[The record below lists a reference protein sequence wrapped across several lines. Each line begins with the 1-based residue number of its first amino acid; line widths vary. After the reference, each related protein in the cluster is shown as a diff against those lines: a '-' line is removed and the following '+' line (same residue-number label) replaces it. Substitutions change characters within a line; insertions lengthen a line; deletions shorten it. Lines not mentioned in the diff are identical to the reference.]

1 MINILIVTYN
11 TPICEAD
18 TLVSISSI
26 FAKDKNL
33 AKSFGIRIWDN
44 SSRDRVVDVS
54 DFLNPF
60 GIEYEYKS
68 TPQNLYLSEIYNKC
82 VASLDPFKYLMILDQ
97 DTNVTEA
104 YLREALLLALQG
116 HHLILPRIYSKGRL
130 VSPASRFYCKGRLLR
145 TIQAGQ
151 TSSKNLL
158 AINSGM
164 VINSSVFDKFIYH
177 ANLHFYGT
185 DTWFMVNYE
194 RNFQF
199 VRIMSSEL
207 HHSLHIDSSPDET
220 WLRKYFQEQIRVNQ
234 IIFSGGW
241 RLRFFTGIYN
251 AYLKLIH
258 A

>member
-11 TPICEAD
+11 TPICKGD
-18 TLVSISSI
+18 TLVSITNI
-26 FAKDKNL
+26 FAKDRSL
-33 AKSFGIRIWDN
+33 AKSFGILIWDN

-68 TPQNLYLSEIYNKC
+68 TPKNLYLSEIYNKC
-82 VASLDPFKYLMILDQ
+82 AASLDPFKYLMILDQ

-164 VINSSVFDKFIYH
+164 VIDSSIFDKFLYH
-177 ANLHFYGT
+177 TDLHFYGT

-194 RNFQF
+194 RHFQF
-199 VRIMSSEL
+199 VTIMNSEL
-207 HHSLHIDSSPDET
+207 HHSLHIDSLPEKA
-220 WLRKYFQEQIRVNQ
+220 WLKKYFQEQIRVNQ
-234 IIFSGGW
+234 IIFSDGW
-241 RLRFFTGIYN
+241 ILRIFTWFYN
-251 AYLKLIH
+251 SYLKIIH